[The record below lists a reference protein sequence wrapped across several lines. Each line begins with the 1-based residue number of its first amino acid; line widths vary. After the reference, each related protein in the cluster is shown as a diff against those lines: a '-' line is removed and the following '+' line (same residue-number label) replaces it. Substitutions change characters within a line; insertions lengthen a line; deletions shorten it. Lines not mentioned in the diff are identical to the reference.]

1 MFMRDDG
8 KRDIR
13 EWSNANYR
21 HPRTGRTRRFLVS
34 ALIGL
39 AILYAIFFIQLPY
52 FIFMPGTAEE
62 IKPMVSISKGSD
74 QERGALMLT
83 TVRVSDTNITNYLLA
98 LINPYDELQPKSSIF
113 RQGETETEYSS
124 RQEYVMITS
133 QSDAIE
139 AAYKKAGVPY
149 HINHEGVRVLQL
161 LAGMPGEKVL
171 KAGDTL
177 LKIDDKQIQASSDLL
192 DYIKTKKVGDSV
204 TITFRRDKAEQSSTL
219 QLAQLPQA
227 QGSKEPPRA
236 GLGIV
241 PADMQSVKPD
251 QADKQVTIKAGEIGG
266 PSAGLM
272 FSLEIYNQLVPGDIT
287 KGYRIAGTGTIN
299 PEGLVGVI
307 GGIQHKIIAADKAG
321 AEIFFAPKDIKP
333 KEGSPILNYTTA
345 VERAKQINSKMK
357 IVEVETMDDALR
369 YLAALPAK
377 SP

>member
-1 MFMRDDG
+1 
-8 KRDIR
+8 
-13 EWSNANYR
+13 
-21 HPRTGRTRRFLVS
+21 
-34 ALIGL
+34 
-39 AILYAIFFIQLPY
+39 
-52 FIFMPGTAEE
+52 
-62 IKPMVSISKGSD
+62 
-74 QERGALMLT
+74 
-83 TVRVSDTNITNYLLA
+83 
-98 LINPYDELQPKSSIF
+98 
-113 RQGETETEYSS
+113 
-124 RQEYVMITS
+124 
-133 QSDAIE
+133 
-139 AAYKKAGVPY
+139 
-149 HINHEGVRVLQL
+149 
-161 LAGMPGEKVL
+161 MPGEKVL

-204 TITFRRDKAEQSSTL
+204 SITFRRDKAEQSSTL

>member
-1 MFMRDDG
+1 MFMKDDG

-13 EWSNANYR
+13 EWSNANNR
-21 HPRTGRTRRFLVS
+21 HPGTGRTRRFLVS

-62 IKPMVSISKGSD
+62 IKPMVSVSKGSD

-83 TVRVSDTNITNYLLA
+83 TVRVSDTNITTYLIA
-98 LINPYDELQPKSSIF
+98 LIHPYEELQPKSSIF
-113 RQGETETEYSS
+113 RQGESEKEYSS

-133 QSDAIE
+133 QSSAIE

-149 HINHEGVRVLQL
+149 HISHEGVRVLQL

-177 LKIDDKQIQASSDLL
+177 LKIDDKQIQASIDLL

-227 QGSKEPPRA
+227 QGSTEAPRA

-241 PADMQSVKPD
+241 PADMQSVKAD

-272 FSLEIYNQLVPGDIT
+272 FSLEIYNQLVPEDIT
-287 KGYRIAGTGTIN
+287 KGYRIAGTGTID
-299 PEGLVGVI
+299 PDGLVGVI
-307 GGIQHKIIAADKAG
+307 GGIQHKIVAADKAG

-333 KEGSPILNYTTA
+333 KDGSPILNYTTA